1 MMGLPARTGRRTVPD
16 MFGRHRT
23 TTDQD
28 LAAMAEAFHERLA
41 RSAVSRRTDPP
52 RIDSAN
58 LRDRLGGSTTI
69 GLRKRL
75 DRRFDHRLSAT

>member
-1 MMGLPARTGRRTVPD
+1 

-23 TTDQD
+23 TPDQD
-28 LAAMAEAFHERLA
+28 LAAVVDAFHERLA
-41 RSAVSRRTDPP
+41 GAAVSRRTDPP

-75 DRRFDHRLSAT
+75 DRRFDRRLSAT